1 MASQW
6 DATQTA
12 TVVFTCEELWLLQ
25 SVIRHEAPQQEQW
38 KYPPAS
44 LELNDQIA
52 QALLLCEEHGLDEA
66 ALLLTMEDAL
76 VIDYCVPQSAKSP
89 SGLPI
94 GKNILMKS
102 FAVRREIEQG
112 LSATA
117 EEPGSL
123 SPSEIQERLRR
134 INGG

>member
-1 MASQW
+1 MAPKW

-12 TVVFTCEELWLLQ
+12 TAVFTCEELWLLQ
-25 SVIRHEAPQQEQW
+25 SVIRHEVAQQEQW

-44 LELNDQIA
+44 FELNEQVA
-52 QALLLCEEHGLDEA
+52 ESLLRCEAFGIDEA
-66 ALLLTMEDAL
+66 ALLLTMEQAL

-89 SGLPI
+89 SGVPI

-102 FAVRREIEQG
+102 FVVRKEIEEG

-117 EEPGSL
+117 EEPGT
-123 SPSEIQERLRR
+123 PSASEVRERLRR

>member
-1 MASQW
+1 MAPQW

-25 SVIRHEAPQQEQW
+25 SVIRHEVPQQEQW
-38 KYPPAS
+38 RYPPAS

-52 QALLLCEEHGLDEA
+52 EALLLCEEHGLDEA
-66 ALLLTMEDAL
+66 ALLLTMEHAL

-102 FAVRREIEQG
+102 FAVRREIQQG

-123 SPSEIQERLRR
+123 SASEIRERLRR